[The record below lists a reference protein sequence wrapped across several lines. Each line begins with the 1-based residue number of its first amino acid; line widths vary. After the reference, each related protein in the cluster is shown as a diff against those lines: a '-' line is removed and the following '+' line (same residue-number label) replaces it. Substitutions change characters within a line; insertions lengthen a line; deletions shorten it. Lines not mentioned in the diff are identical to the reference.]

1 MRIPKELIID
11 AKNNLSS
18 KAATIIAE
26 DLKLKEFDESN
37 LKSLCPFHDED
48 TPSFAWN
55 PKENSYHCFGCSKNY
70 GIIDHYMSF
79 YKMTFLDAVQ
89 KLFKETDTE
98 FYFGEKG
105 IQTHKNYIYPAYDKN
120 DNRKEVED
128 YLKLRKISKETLDYC
143 DVQQDDNYNIV
154 FNFYDSND
162 VLSLVKYRPAKKI
175 EHGETKTWCQVGT
188 GHKSLLFN
196 MNRID
201 TTKPLLINEGELDCL
216 ASIESGYTNSVS
228 IPLGAGNMGWIEEN
242 FEWLEQFDKIIV
254 WSDNDEAGIKMRK
267 EVCSRLGTWRTFY
280 IDLPKTLE
288 DKNGKEISVKD
299 TNEILFFFG
308 KEKVVDFIENAQ
320 EFPIEGVIDLAKVED
335 FDLESAPGLY
345 TGLKGIDDTIYKFLL
360 GSVLLVTGRRNSGKS
375 SLINQLFV
383 CEPLTQGMDVFLYS
397 GELGDS
403 VVKSWVELTMAGREK
418 VKMKDGFIHV
428 IDSQAIKDMRE
439 WYITRTW
446 LYDGKSNRAEEVL
459 DKAIATT
466 RKYGVKVWVIDN
478 LMTLDIG
485 ADDSNLNTKQK
496 EFIVE
501 LNRLALLY
509 GVLVV
514 LVTHP
519 RKFQTGAILSGDD
532 VSGASEMTNLA
543 QYLMSVRRFSA
554 EERAGEKKFNGKGWK
569 NPPINYDTE
578 VSILKNRYTGKL
590 SRTLLYFDY
599 VAYRF
604 YFTPSELWKRYGWNK
619 DRSPLPMHD
628 PNKHSEIPQE
638 MED

>member
-1 MRIPKELIID
+1 
-11 AKNNLSS
+11 
-18 KAATIIAE
+18 
-26 DLKLKEFDESN
+26 
-37 LKSLCPFHDED
+37 
-48 TPSFAWN
+48 
-55 PKENSYHCFGCSKNY
+55 
-70 GIIDHYMSF
+70 
-79 YKMTFLDAVQ
+79 
-89 KLFKETDTE
+89 
-98 FYFGEKG
+98 
-105 IQTHKNYIYPAYDKN
+105 
-120 DNRKEVED
+120 
-128 YLKLRKISKETLDYC
+128 
-143 DVQQDDNYNIV
+143 
-154 FNFYDSND
+154 
-162 VLSLVKYRPAKKI
+162 
-175 EHGETKTWCQVGT
+175 
-188 GHKSLLFN
+188 
-196 MNRID
+196 
-201 TTKPLLINEGELDCL
+201 
-216 ASIESGYTNSVS
+216 
-228 IPLGAGNMGWIEEN
+228 
-242 FEWLEQFDKIIV
+242 
-254 WSDNDEAGIKMRK
+254 
-267 EVCSRLGTWRTFY
+267 
-280 IDLPKTLE
+280 
-288 DKNGKEISVKD
+288 
-299 TNEILFFFG
+299 
-308 KEKVVDFIENAQ
+308 
-320 EFPIEGVIDLAKVED
+320 LAKVED